1 MNSKP
6 PVVWLTESDVTELV
20 TLNEAIDA
28 LEGQLRQLGAKRAF
42 NVPKALASYGEGSS
56 MHSLGSCSLQS
67 GYAGFKNW
75 VFTRAGASALFA
87 MFDAADG
94 SLVAVIEAAALGQ
107 LRTSAISGLATRW
120 LAAPNADTLALIGT
134 GSQALTQAIAVALV
148 RNLRRIQ
155 VYGRSPEKRAA
166 FVRRLAAEVPCEVI
180 ESTSVEAATEG
191 ADIVTLVTRAQEPFL
206 SSRMLSLGA
215 HLNAVGAIL
224 PANAEFEQDVFERAS
239 VLVVDD
245 LDGVQRNSR
254 EFITRFGAGGDWSAV
269 ETLGHLI
276 SQGKKRP
283 VVAPLTVFKAMG
295 MGISDLAIA
304 VLALERSRER
314 GTGNHI
320 AKAQRSALRWELP
333 EHV

>member
-1 MNSKP
+1 MNSKT
-6 PVVWLTESDVTELV
+6 PVVWLTESDVTDLV
-20 TLNEAIDA
+20 TLNDAIDA
-28 LEGQLRQLGAKRAF
+28 LEVQLRQLATKRAF
-42 NVPKALASYGEGSS
+42 NVPKALASYGEGAS
-56 MHSLGSCSLQS
+56 MHSLGSCSREA

-75 VFTRAGASALFA
+75 VFTRSGASALFA
-87 MFDAADG
+87 LFDANDG

-134 GSQALTQAIAVALV
+134 GSQALTQAVAVALV

-166 FVRRLAAEVPCEVI
+166 FVQRLAAAVPCEVV
-180 ESTSVEAATEG
+180 ESASVEAATEG

-224 PANAEFEQDVFERAS
+224 PSNAEFEQDVFDRAS
-239 VLVVDD
+239 LLVVDD
-245 LDGVQRNSR
+245 MDGVQKNSR
-254 EFITRFGAGGDWSAV
+254 EFITQFGGGGDWSVV
-269 ETLGHLI
+269 ETLGHRI
-276 SQGKKRP
+276 SLGRRRP
-283 VVAPLTVFKAMG
+283 VIAALTVFKAMG

-314 GTGNHI
+314 GAGSHI
-320 AKAQRSALRWELP
+320 AKAQRSTLRWELP